1 MSAAAE
7 VSPIRPGSFRAWW
20 MALRPATLQI
30 AVVPVAVGVA
40 IAWAEHAFAP
50 GPALAALVGA
60 ILIQVGTNLA
70 NDAYDHERGA
80 DHEGRLGPPR
90 AAQMG
95 LLTPRAVKGGM
106 LLAFAL
112 ASLVGLYLVAV
123 AGPLIVAIGLLSM
136 LAAWAYTG
144 GPWPLGYHGLG
155 DVAVMVFFGFTAVC
169 GTVFVQGAP
178 VGWLALGASLGVGAM
193 ATAVLVVN
201 NVRDVETDVVAGKR
215 TLPVRFGRAFGVAE
229 YGALMLVA
237 LSVAPVLVWAGQA
250 PATALLTLLPAP
262 LAWTLSR
269 SLHVERGRAL
279 NRRLLQTVRLMVGY
293 GALWTLGLLV
303 G

>member
-1 MSAAAE
+1 MTAAAE
-7 VSPIRPGSFRAWW
+7 SSPIRPGSFRAWW

-30 AVVPVAVGVA
+30 ALVPVAVGMAVA
-40 IAWAEHAFAP
+40 HAQDAFAA
-50 GPALAALVGA
+50 GPALAALIGA

-70 NDAYDHERGA
+70 NDAYDYERGA
-80 DHEGRLGPPR
+80 DHAGRLGPPR

-95 LLTPRAVKGGM
+95 LLTPRAVKAGM

-178 VGWLALGASLGVGAM
+178 VGWLALGASVGVGAV

-201 NVRDVETDVVAGKR
+201 NVRDVESDVVAGKR
-215 TLPVRFGRAFGVAE
+215 TLPVRFGRGFGVAE

-237 LSVAPVLVWAGQA
+237 LAVPPALVAAGRAPWTVLV
-250 PATALLTLLPAP
+250 TLLLAP
-262 LAWTLSR
+262 LAWALTR
-269 SLHVERGRAL
+269 AVNVERGRAL

-293 GALWTLGLLV
+293 GVLWTLGLLV